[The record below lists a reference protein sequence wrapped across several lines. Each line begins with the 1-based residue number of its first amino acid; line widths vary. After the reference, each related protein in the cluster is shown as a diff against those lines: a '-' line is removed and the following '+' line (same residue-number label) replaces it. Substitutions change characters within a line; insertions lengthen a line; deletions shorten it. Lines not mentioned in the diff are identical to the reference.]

1 LTRHADSPAQGRA
14 SCPAA
19 TAPIKP
25 SKVQTAAIA
34 IARPALYKL
43 APEPCRSPGMPDL
56 IKTDLT
62 LPNPTATQRLAA
74 IVAAQARPGDAILL
88 SGDLGAGK
96 THFARAFINALS
108 DTAEEVPSPTFTLVQ
123 AYAATVAGQS
133 VEISHF
139 DLYRLKSPEETIELG
154 IEEAFAEGISLV
166 EWPDRLGFMTP
177 RHHLA
182 LRLEIAA
189 DGNTRRA
196 SLEGTADWGDRL
208 DRIARRFAQ
217 A

>member
-1 LTRHADSPAQGRA
+1 
-14 SCPAA
+14 
-19 TAPIKP
+19 
-25 SKVQTAAIA
+25 
-34 IARPALYKL
+34 
-43 APEPCRSPGMPDL
+43 MPDL
-56 IKTDLT
+56 IKTDLI
-62 LPNPTATQRLAA
+62 LPNPPATERLAA
-74 IVAAQARPGDAILL
+74 IVAAEARPGDAILL

-123 AYAATVAGQS
+123 SYAATVDGRP

-139 DLYRLKSPEETIELG
+139 DLYRLKSADETIELG

-166 EWPDRLGFMTP
+166 EWPDRLGPLTP
-177 RHHLA
+177 KHHLA

-189 DGNTRRA
+189 DGAARRA
-196 SLEGTADWGDRL
+196 ALQGTGAWRK
-208 DRIARRFAQ
+208 RIARIAERYAQ